1 MSLPRFC
8 RAGKDPLPS
17 SQRRRM
23 FLNAK
28 NRRGREFKPGH
39 VYTFHF
45 WQHMLDCAA
54 FKLDLG
60 IAAFDLAK
68 HLDGQPLQLMAQQ
81 SSNGAY
87 LWQFHLEHDSQF

>member
-1 MSLPRFC
+1 MTGLC
-8 RAGKDPLPS
+8 HAGNGPLPS

-23 FLNAK
+23 FLNAR
-28 NRRGREFKPGH
+28 NRRGREFKPGL

-60 IAAFDLAK
+60 IASFDLAK
-68 HLDGQPLQLMAQQ
+68 HLNGQPLQLMAQQ

-87 LWQFHLEHDSQF
+87 LWQFHLQHASQL

>member
-1 MSLPRFC
+1 MLC
-8 RAGKDPLPS
+8 HAGKSPLPAS
-17 SQRRRM
+17 KRRRM
-23 FLNAK
+23 FLDAR
-28 NRRGREFKPGH
+28 NRKGREFAPGL

-68 HLDGQPLQLMAQQ
+68 HLNGQPLQLMAQQ
-81 SSNGAY
+81 SSTGAY
-87 LWQFHLEHDSQF
+87 LWQFHLQHDSQV

>member
-1 MSLPRFC
+1 MNPRNRNG
-8 RAGKDPLPS
+8 RAFTP
-17 SQRRRM
+17 
-23 FLNAK
+23 
-28 NRRGREFKPGH
+28 EH

-60 IAAFDLAK
+60 FAAFDLAK

-81 SSNGAY
+81 KSNGNY
-87 LWQFHLEHDSQF
+87 LWRFKLQHQCQTRPIS